1 MLIQVKM
8 CAKMLERFRVP
19 LKMKKS
25 ALRGARTQLYYSSMN
40 SITSLTLQ
48 CRSLQSW
55 FRVFVDMLLPLL
67 ME

>member
-1 MLIQVKM
+1 MLTQVKM
-8 CAKMLERFRVP
+8 CAKMFERCRAS
-19 LKMKKS
+19 LKMKKY

-40 SITSLTLQ
+40 SITSLTPQ

-55 FRVFVDMLLPLL
+55 FKVFVEMLLPLL